1 MLLLGKSTEQILQP
15 NFVKMSSLMQIGL
28 LSTQPHKKCK
38 GELLAQKIK
47 PLAFEMQKE
56 H

>member
-1 MLLLGKSTEQILQP
+1 
-15 NFVKMSSLMQIGL
+15 MQIGL

-38 GELLAQKIK
+38 GELLDQKMK
-47 PLAFEMQKE
+47 PLGFEMQKG